1 MRSPWLRRAFALWL
15 PAAAAA
21 TVVAAFAFVAVQQGY
36 RTSADDP
43 QIQLAEDAARALG
56 AGASPR
62 EVTSGPQVDMAASLA
77 PWVVVFAPDGTPI
90 AGTGLFDGHLPE
102 APSGVL
108 ADARAGEVS
117 LTWEPQSGV
126 RSAIVAVPYGDQGG
140 VVLAGRSLKAVEERE
155 GTLTLTAALAWLAA
169 LAAAAVGALLGTRLL
184 RSEPTPSASVR

>member
-56 AGASPR
+56 AGAAPA
-62 EVTSGPQVDMAASLA
+62 EVTAGPQVDMAASLA
-77 PWVVVFAPDGTPI
+77 PWVVVYGPDGVPI
-90 AGTGLFDGHLPE
+90 SGTGLFDGHLPE

-108 ADARAGEVS
+108 ADARNGELS
-117 LTWEPQSGV
+117 LTWEPRDGV
-126 RSAIVAVPYGDQGG
+126 RAAIVTVPFGDQGG

-155 GTLTLTAALAWLAA
+155 GILTLMAALAWLAA
-169 LAAAAVGALLGTRLL
+169 LLAAAVGALMGARLL
-184 RSEPTPSASVR
+184 RSDLTP